1 MPQSRPNAGLLTGA
15 TQAGICAIYIP
26 RDHPLMAPSKD
37 AGEELSMRLR
47 RLRYRAWHRGTREM
61 DLILGPY
68 ADAKLPSMP
77 GPELDRFEALLEEL
91 DTDLFDWL
99 MGNVPT
105 PPTADHQLLADL
117 LAFKTAS

>member
-1 MPQSRPNAGLLTGA
+1 
-15 TQAGICAIYIP
+15 
-26 RDHPLMAPSKD
+26 MAPSKD

-68 ADAKLPSMP
+68 ADAKLPVMP
-77 GPELDRFEALLEEL
+77 PPELDRFEALLEEM

-99 MGNVPT
+99 MGHVPT
-105 PPTADHQLLADL
+105 PPSADHQLLADL

>member
-1 MPQSRPNAGLLTGA
+1 
-15 TQAGICAIYIP
+15 
-26 RDHPLMAPSKD
+26 MAPETA

-68 ADAKLPSMP
+68 ADARLAAMSPA
-77 GPELDRFEALLEEL
+77 ELDRFEALLEEA

-99 MGNVPT
+99 MGNQPT
-105 PPTADHQLLADL
+105 PASADHQLLADL
-117 LAFKTAS
+117 LAFKTAK

>member
-1 MPQSRPNAGLLTGA
+1 
-15 TQAGICAIYIP
+15 
-26 RDHPLMAPSKD
+26 MAPETA

-68 ADAKLPSMP
+68 ADARLEAMP
-77 GPELDRFEALLEEL
+77 TAELDRFEVLLEEV

-99 MGNVPT
+99 MGNLPT
-105 PPTADHQLLADL
+105 PPDADHQLLRDL
-117 LAFKTAS
+117 LAFKTAK

>member
-1 MPQSRPNAGLLTGA
+1 
-15 TQAGICAIYIP
+15 
-26 RDHPLMAPSKD
+26 MAPEKA

-68 ADAKLPSMP
+68 ADARLDGMAAA
-77 GPELDRFEALLEEL
+77 ELDRFEALLEEM

-105 PPTADHQLLADL
+105 PPDADQALLADL

>member
-1 MPQSRPNAGLLTGA
+1 
-15 TQAGICAIYIP
+15 
-26 RDHPLMAPSKD
+26 MAPQKA

-68 ADAKLPSMP
+68 ADARLEAMP
-77 GPELDRFEALLEEL
+77 PAELDRFEALLEEA

-99 MGNVPT
+99 LGNQPI
-105 PPTADHQLLADL
+105 PADADRQLLADL
-117 LAFKTAS
+117 LAFKAAT

>member
-1 MPQSRPNAGLLTGA
+1 
-15 TQAGICAIYIP
+15 
-26 RDHPLMAPSKD
+26 MAPSKD

-68 ADAKLPSMP
+68 ADAKLPLLTA
-77 GPELDRFEALLEEL
+77 EDLDRFEVLLDEV

-99 MGNVPT
+99 TGTQPA
-105 PPTADHQLLADL
+105 PPDADHQMLADL

>member
-1 MPQSRPNAGLLTGA
+1 
-15 TQAGICAIYIP
+15 
-26 RDHPLMAPSKD
+26 MAPSKD

-68 ADAKLPSMP
+68 ADAKLPAMP
-77 GPELDRFEALLEEL
+77 GPELDRFEALLEEM

-99 MGNVPT
+99 MGNLPT
-105 PPTADHQLLADL
+105 PPDADHTLLADL

>member
-1 MPQSRPNAGLLTGA
+1 
-15 TQAGICAIYIP
+15 
-26 RDHPLMAPSKD
+26 MAPQKA

-68 ADAKLPSMP
+68 ADARLPTMP
-77 GPELDRFEALLEEL
+77 STELDRFEALLEEV

-99 MGNVPT
+99 MGNLPT
-105 PPTADHQLLADL
+105 PPDADRQLLADL
-117 LAFKTAS
+117 LAFKTAK

>member
-1 MPQSRPNAGLLTGA
+1 
-15 TQAGICAIYIP
+15 
-26 RDHPLMAPSKD
+26 MAPEKA

-68 ADAKLPSMP
+68 ADAKLDGMNPT
-77 GPELDRFEALLEEL
+77 ELDRFEALLEEV

-99 MGNVPT
+99 LGNLPVPAS
-105 PPTADHQLLADL
+105 ADHEFLADL
-117 LAFKTAS
+117 LAFKAAK

>member
-1 MPQSRPNAGLLTGA
+1 
-15 TQAGICAIYIP
+15 
-26 RDHPLMAPSKD
+26 MAPSKD
-37 AGEELSMRLR
+37 AGEELFMRLR

-68 ADAKLPSMP
+68 ADAKLLTMP
-77 GPELDRFEALLEEL
+77 AAELDRFEALLEEM

-105 PPTADHQLLADL
+105 PPDADHALLADL
-117 LAFKTAS
+117 LAFKTAT

>member
-1 MPQSRPNAGLLTGA
+1 
-15 TQAGICAIYIP
+15 
-26 RDHPLMAPSKD
+26 MAPEKA

-68 ADAKLPSMP
+68 ADARLDAMP
-77 GPELDRFEALLEEL
+77 LAELDRFEALLEEV

-105 PPTADHQLLADL
+105 PPNADHQLLADL
-117 LAFKTAS
+117 LAFKTAK

>member
-1 MPQSRPNAGLLTGA
+1 
-15 TQAGICAIYIP
+15 
-26 RDHPLMAPSKD
+26 MAPQKA

-68 ADAKLPSMP
+68 ADARLGTMQPA
-77 GPELDRFEALLEEL
+77 ELDRFELLLEEV

-99 MGNVPT
+99 MGNQPT
-105 PPTADHQLLADL
+105 PAGADRPLLADL
-117 LAFKTAS
+117 LAFKIAS

>member
-1 MPQSRPNAGLLTGA
+1 
-15 TQAGICAIYIP
+15 
-26 RDHPLMAPSKD
+26 MAPEKA

-68 ADAKLPSMP
+68 ADAKLPSLTAE
-77 GPELDRFEALLEEL
+77 ELDRFEVLLDEV

-99 MGNVPT
+99 TGTQPT
-105 PPTADHQLLADL
+105 APDADHQMLADL

>member
-1 MPQSRPNAGLLTGA
+1 
-15 TQAGICAIYIP
+15 
-26 RDHPLMAPSKD
+26 MAPEKA

-61 DLILGPY
+61 DLILGPF
-68 ADAKLPSMP
+68 ADARLEAMSEA
-77 GPELDRFEALLEEL
+77 ELDRFEALLDEM

-99 MGNVPT
+99 MGTVPA
-105 PPTADHQLLADL
+105 PPEADHQLLAEL

>member
-1 MPQSRPNAGLLTGA
+1 
-15 TQAGICAIYIP
+15 
-26 RDHPLMAPSKD
+26 MAPEKA

-68 ADAKLPSMP
+68 ADAKLPTLTEE
-77 GPELDRFEALLEEL
+77 ELDRFEVLLDEV

-99 MGNVPT
+99 TGTQPA
-105 PPTADHQLLADL
+105 PPDADHQMLADL